1 MCEVTIYFLQTHLGK
16 CVGDQIIVCKIQ
28 LGSFLE
34 PNTSTKKQLSTCMEK
49 QIHYMQEAEADVAF
63 RLTLPNSQM
72 GYTT

>member
-1 MCEVTIYFLQTHLGK
+1 
-16 CVGDQIIVCKIQ
+16 
-28 LGSFLE
+28 
-34 PNTSTKKQLSTCMEK
+34 MEK